1 MDEELRDTIE
11 QGNRTIKEMRHLVYF
26 SSLMNDEV
34 HEESLFNNLGRTL
47 KEDFYP
53 DILAIMTLDT
63 ERNILVHRFI
73 KMCT

>member
-34 HEESLFNNLGRTL
+34 HEESLFNTDFHTHINHHNTPL
-47 KEDFYP
+47 K
-53 DILAIMTLDT
+53 
-63 ERNILVHRFI
+63 VV
-73 KMCT
+73 CV